1 MLWGETIA
9 LSDTDDTNSLL
20 VRLSANRNSSDKA
33 VQSSFQV
40 EKKKSSCVEDLRSS
54 ISNESSFKLS
64 SLSFLCIF

>member
-20 VRLSANRNSSDKA
+20 VRLSANRNSSDRA

-54 ISNESSFKLS
+54 I
-64 SLSFLCIF
+64 